1 MSNIVLSK
9 GKGGHEMIKDE
20 MKMRVAKIYEKVDDV
35 RVELIEQ
42 KEAIKWLL
50 DKIIDLAA
58 EVDSLEVDLECED
71 E

>member
-1 MSNIVLSK
+1 
-9 GKGGHEMIKDE
+9 MIKDE
-20 MKMRVAKIYEKVDDV
+20 MKMRVAAIYEKVDDV

>member
-1 MSNIVLSK
+1 
-9 GKGGHEMIKDE
+9 MIKDE
-20 MKMRVAKIYEKVDDV
+20 KKTRVAAIYEKVDDV

>member
-1 MSNIVLSK
+1 
-9 GKGGHEMIKDE
+9 MIKDE
-20 MKMRVAKIYEKVDDV
+20 LKTRVAAIYDRLEDV
-35 RVELIEQ
+35 RVELNEQ
-42 KEAIKWLL
+42 KDSIKWLL